1 MVSAIKKGLRRNSPP
16 TKHVNVVKTW
26 SKLFD
31 ISHCAALPKVYT
43 HFSKHIPFFNEAI
56 VTRFH
61 GKVNTNSTLIMLL
74 TDTDSVYSKS
84 YHFVCGALLY
94 SQQSWQIDKKCQQQP
109 TSNYWAFRKIQNK
122 WCCTKCRP
130 IKKAWNR
137 KRLTLAL
144 KIEVLEVHGVSV
156 DCNTLL
162 SKDPVT
168 DWIVAKLRAWTEKK
182 ATELSVKIRGRAR
195 PKPASEE

>member
-1 MVSAIKKGLRRNSPP
+1 MIQIVWYFTLCCTAESLHAFFKAHSFLQWGNCHSFSRK
-16 TKHVNVVKTW
+16 
-26 SKLFD
+26 
-31 ISHCAALPKVYT
+31 
-43 HFSKHIPFFNEAI
+43 SKHKLNVDNA
-56 VTRFH
+56 
-61 GKVNTNSTLIMLL
+61 
-74 TDTDSVYSKS
+74 TDTHSVYSKS